1 MSKWKCGIC
10 GNEFDNY
17 HAQGFDDII
26 YCPLCYFKEEY
37 KRTNKML
44 KVYKKQLQQKENI
57 IKEIKEYIKNI
68 PEDEFVESEHFTE
81 LLYILDKV
89 EENNEQ

>member
-10 GNEFDNY
+10 GDEFENY

-37 KRTNKML
+37 KRANAML
-44 KVYKKQLQQKENI
+44 KNYKNQLQQKENM
-57 IKEIKEYIKNI
+57 IKEAKEYINTDKNCVPKHI
-68 PEDEFVESEHFTE
+68 KDYFNN
-81 LLYILDKV
+81 LLD
-89 EENNEQ
+89 EENK